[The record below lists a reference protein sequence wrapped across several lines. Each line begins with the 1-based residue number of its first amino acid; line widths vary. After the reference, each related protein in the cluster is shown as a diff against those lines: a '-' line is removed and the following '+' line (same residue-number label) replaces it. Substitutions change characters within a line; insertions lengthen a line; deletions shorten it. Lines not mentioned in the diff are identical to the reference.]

1 MVEPIVVD
9 GIVYAALLACM
20 TIGFTL
26 ILMSTK
32 IWNFAYGSMATTG
45 AYISLTAA
53 EVWKLSIYSQL
64 VTAFVLSGL
73 ISFALYR
80 FLVRPLSL
88 RGISL
93 DGLFVLTFA
102 FNFVLLGF
110 LNIYADYLTNVFKL
124 RARLFFLRGADIQ
137 IFGTPGVVIISPL
150 LAVAIIIIL
159 HLFLTRTKFGT
170 AMRATIENPPLA
182 GSVGV
187 NVNLVYSTAWF
198 LAGGLAG
205 LAGALLPLWIL
216 CYPNIG
222 DVIMLSVFAAS
233 ILGGIHSIY
242 GALLG
247 GFIAGLAE
255 IWGTSALA
263 GVLGSAVIQ
272 YRPLIPLIIVVVFFL
287 TAPEGITGIE
297 WRGKLTKRIR
307 KV

>member
-1 MVEPIVVD
+1 
-9 GIVYAALLACM
+9 
-20 TIGFTL
+20 
-26 ILMSTK
+26 
-32 IWNFAYGSMATTG
+32 
-45 AYISLTAA
+45 
-53 EVWKLSIYSQL
+53 
-64 VTAFVLSGL
+64 
-73 ISFALYR
+73 
-80 FLVRPLSL
+80 
-88 RGISL
+88 
-93 DGLFVLTFA
+93 
-102 FNFVLLGF
+102 
-110 LNIYADYLTNVFKL
+110 
-124 RARLFFLRGADIQ
+124 
-137 IFGTPGVVIISPL
+137 
-150 LAVAIIIIL
+150 
-159 HLFLTRTKFGT
+159 
-170 AMRATIENPPLA
+170 TIENPPLA

-263 GVLGSAVIQ
+263 GVFGSAVIQ